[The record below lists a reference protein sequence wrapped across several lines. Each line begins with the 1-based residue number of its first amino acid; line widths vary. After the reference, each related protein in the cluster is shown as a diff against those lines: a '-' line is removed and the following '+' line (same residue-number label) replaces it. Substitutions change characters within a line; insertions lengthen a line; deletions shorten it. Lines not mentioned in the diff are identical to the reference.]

1 MILRFHAFGESHFL
15 DSTRLSVLFP
25 VIRVLPGRRRKSR
38 RDVDG
43 FVRFNPTVVGCG
55 VNYTNFYSF
64 GHVPIGSYVRKD
76 LSRLL
81 QVLTQDVLACTTN
94 EVSWL
99 LYLFWL
105 KLKFFFLLLSCVGC
119 RAMGF
124 NFIQSK
130 SNIPSLWNVYGSKI
144 GRLLFYQEAC

>member
-1 MILRFHAFGESHFL
+1 MILRFHAFGESYFL

-64 GHVPIGSYVRKD
+64 GHVPIGYYVRKD

-94 EVSWL
+94 EVSYVVVIVPIL
-99 LYLFWL
+99 VEI
-105 KLKFFFLLLSCVGC
+105 KIFFFIIVMC
-119 RAMGF
+119 RLPSDGF
-124 NFIQSK
+124 
-130 SNIPSLWNVYGSKI
+130 
-144 GRLLFYQEAC
+144 